1 MAETYAL
8 IVAAGRGSRFGDALP
23 KQYHR
28 LNGTAVLAHASRA
41 FAAHGAIAGVRVVIH
56 EADRAH
62 YDDACAGL
70 DLLEPLLGGATRQ
83 ESTLRGLESLAP
95 LNPARVLV
103 HDGARPFV
111 GRGVIDRVL
120 AALDDHAG
128 AIPALPVTDAL
139 KRAAPE
145 APMIAAAVDRAGLW
159 RAQTPQGFRFT
170 ALLDAH
176 RRAAGQDLPDDAA
189 IAQAAG
195 HAVALVAGDEENVKI
210 TGPGDLARAQRA
222 LGAFETRVGQGFDV
236 HRFGPGD
243 HIMLGNVRVPHN
255 HGLIGHSDAD
265 VALHALVDALLG
277 ALGAGDIGVHFP
289 PTDERWRGANSALF
303 VAEARR
309 LVEAAGGAIVNV
321 DLTIIGERP
330 RVGPFREAIRAR
342 VANLLGVAPARV
354 NVKATTTE
362 KLGFTG
368 RGEGLAAQ
376 ASATIRLPA
385 P

>member
-1 MAETYAL
+1 MADTYAL
-8 IVAAGRGSRFGDALP
+8 IVAAGRGSRFGDPLP

-28 LNGTAVLAHASRA
+28 LNGVAVLAHAARA
-41 FAAHGAIAGVRVVIH
+41 FAGHDGIAGVRVVIH
-56 EADRAH
+56 DVDRDR
-62 YDDACAGL
+62 YDEACADLG
-70 DLLEPLLGGATRQ
+70 LLEPVPGGATRQ

-95 LNPARVLV
+95 FDPARVLV

-120 AALDDHAG
+120 AALDDHTG

-139 KRAAPE
+139 KRAA
-145 APMIAAAVDRAGLW
+145 ADGPMIAAAVVRAGLW
-159 RAQTPQGFRFT
+159 RAQTPQGFRFA

-176 RRAAGQDLPDDAA
+176 RRAAGRDLPDDAA

-195 HAVALVAGDEENVKI
+195 HAVALVEGDEDNVKI
-210 TGPGDLARAQRA
+210 TGPGDLVRAQRA
-222 LGAFETRVGQGFDV
+222 LGGFETRVGQGFDV

-243 HIMLGNVRVPHN
+243 HVMLGNVRVPHD
-255 HGLIGHSDAD
+255 HGLVGHSDAD

-289 PTDERWRGANSALF
+289 PTDERWRGADSALF

-309 LVEAAGGAIVNV
+309 LVAAAGGAIVNA

-330 RVGPFREAIRAR
+330 RVGPYREAIRAR
-342 VANLLGVAPARV
+342 VAELLGVAPPRV

-376 ASATIRLPA
+376 ASATLRLPS

>member
-1 MAETYAL
+1 
-8 IVAAGRGSRFGDALP
+8 
-23 KQYHR
+23 
-28 LNGTAVLAHASRA
+28 
-41 FAAHGAIAGVRVVIH
+41 
-56 EADRAH
+56 
-62 YDDACAGL
+62 
-70 DLLEPLLGGATRQ
+70 
-83 ESTLRGLESLAP
+83 
-95 LNPARVLV
+95 
-103 HDGARPFV
+103 
-111 GRGVIDRVL
+111 
-120 AALDDHAG
+120 
-128 AIPALPVTDAL
+128 
-139 KRAAPE
+139 
-145 APMIAAAVDRAGLW
+145 
-159 RAQTPQGFRFT
+159 
-170 ALLDAH
+170 
-176 RRAAGQDLPDDAA
+176 
-189 IAQAAG
+189 
-195 HAVALVAGDEENVKI
+195 
-210 TGPGDLARAQRA
+210 
-222 LGAFETRVGQGFDV
+222 VGQGFDV

-265 VALHALVDALLG
+265 VALHALIDALLG

-289 PTDERWRGANSALF
+289 PTDERWRGADSALF